1 MSKFVMGRRAI
12 AWVQQQRKKQVLN
25 GLPLVVAIALLG
37 GWAWRQ
43 MPDYDDPETA
53 KAGVPQS
60 PGQSETYDAV
70 EVLDGDTL
78 KLPNGERVRLCGI
91 DAPEVA
97 KGNNPGQPLGEAAK
111 GWLRSRI
118 AAAGGRVIVS
128 PVERDRYGRLVAEVF
143 VSARNPQQPE
153 EEKLLN
159 DELVRA
165 GMAYHY
171 RQYSQGCPMGAVM
184 LDAAEAEA
192 KGRRLGVWI
201 QPQETPWE
209 FRKAQRSGN

>member
-1 MSKFVMGRRAI
+1 MIRYT
-12 AWVQQQRKKQVLN
+12 L
-25 GLPLVVAIALLG
+25 LAIALLG

-78 KLPNGERVRLCGI
+78 KLPKGERVRLCGI

-97 KGNNPGQPLGEAAK
+97 KGNKPGQPLGEAAK
-111 GWLRSRI
+111 EWLRSRI
-118 AAAGGRVIVS
+118 DAAGGTVIVS
-128 PVERDRYGRLVAEVF
+128 SVERDQYGRLVAEVF
-143 VSARNPQQPE
+143 VSARNPQRGE

-159 DELVRA
+159 DELVRS

-171 RQYSQGCPMGAVM
+171 RQYSQGCPSGADS
-184 LDAAEAEA
+184 LDEAEA
-192 KGRRLGVWI
+192 RGKRLGIWAG
-201 QPQETPWE
+201 ESEKPWE
-209 FRKAQRSGN
+209 FRKARR